1 MQKQMGKMFPT
12 LQHPAPRS
20 KGGLQPSA
28 IGQGDGEL
36 TSSDP
41 SSSRVLSRNGIF
53 SSVGDGRS
61 QEGQRRREGGR
72 EEARR

>member
-41 SSSRVLSRNGIF
+41 SSSCVLSRNGIF
-53 SSVGDGRS
+53 CSVGDGRS
-61 QEGQRRREGGR
+61 QEGQRREGGR